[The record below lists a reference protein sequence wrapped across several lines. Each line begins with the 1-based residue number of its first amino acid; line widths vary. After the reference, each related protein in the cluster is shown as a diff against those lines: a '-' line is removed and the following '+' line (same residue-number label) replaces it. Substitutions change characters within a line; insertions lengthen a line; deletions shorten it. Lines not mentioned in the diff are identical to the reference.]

1 MDKLG
6 KIRQLHW
13 KERLEISKIAKFEN
27 DLLKTNKDI
36 ATQVATFY
44 RRLYGGVG
52 AQTCF
57 VGTNY

>member
-36 ATQVATFY
+36 ATQVLHTFVWW
-44 RRLYGGVG
+44 GGG
-52 AQTCF
+52 HQLALWGQITR
-57 VGTNY
+57 